1 MIKDTE
7 KIRFRLLGKEKSSMA
22 FQVPLKNLMLPRT
35 KNGPLKRVEF
45 IRGHDSIFAED
56 HEGDEKA
63 EEIWFEEGVIDVHPQ
78 DKAMLEIMRK
88 HPWNGVK
95 WEEANEDKD
104 AQKEIDRYELIEK
117 AQERVRIAN
126 LDERRAAA
134 IVLLGKGYFSASEK
148 KIEAGLKREAIQNP
162 TAVIEKMNSNNY
174 TGELAAALA
183 LIRGVVE
190 ANATNTQIVWS
201 DTRKPILNVAMGQ
214 DVHEKFGQYLSGNSE
229 DVKITLQEIGQKIKR
244 DYTPKAELDMQKI
257 FQIENGKVDIDPEA
271 KMTIE
276 EAREKYKEV
285 LGKDVPVNMKN
296 DLDWIVG
303 KIAEELQPA

>member
-7 KIRFRLLGKEKSSMA
+7 KIRFRLLGKEKTSTS
-22 FQVPLKNLMLPRT
+22 FQVPLKNQMIP
-35 KNGPLKRVEF
+35 KNGVLKK
-45 IRGHDSIFAED
+45 IQYIPGHDSIFAED
-56 HEGDEKA
+56 HEGDEKPQ
-63 EEIWFEEGVIDVHPQ
+63 EIWFGEGGILDVS
-78 DKAMLEIMRK
+78 KYEKSKIEIMRR
-88 HPWNGVK
+88 HPWSGVR

-104 AQKEIDRYELIEK
+104 AQKEIDKYELIEK

-148 KIEAGLKREAIQNP
+148 KIEAGLKKEAIQNP
-162 TAVIEKMNSNNY
+162 SAVISKMNSQNY

-190 ANATNTQIVWS
+190 MNATRTQVLWA
-201 DTRKPILNVAMGQ
+201 DTKKPILNVAMGQ
-214 DVHEKFGQYLSGNSE
+214 DVHEKFGQYLSGNTE

-244 DYTPKAELDMQKI
+244 GYTPKAKLDMQKI
-257 FQIENGKVDIDPEA
+257 FQIENGEVDIDPEA
-271 KMTIE
+271 EMTIE

-285 LGKDVPVNMKN
+285 FGEEVPVNVKN
-296 DLDWIVG
+296 KLDWITG
-303 KIAEELQPA
+303 KIAEELEPA